1 MGGGVIR
8 TMERADTVFV
18 VDDDA
23 LLRKALKLFLQA
35 EGFDVETYASATAFL
50 DACQADWRGCVILDI
65 GMPGMDGLALQQALS
80 ERGVRLP
87 VIFLTGQGDIPK
99 TVQAMKGG
107 AVDFLEKPASDAE
120 ILGRVQAA
128 MAHEAK
134 CRQAAQRRLKVKN
147 RFERLTPRE
156 RKVMSLLVSGMTNKE
171 VARKLEISFR
181 TVEVHRS
188 RIMEK
193 MAAESILELIEM
205 ARAGGVFE
213 KPRGPKR
220 GRGA

>member
-1 MGGGVIR
+1 
-8 TMERADTVFV
+8 
-18 VDDDA
+18 
-23 LLRKALKLFLQA
+23 
-35 EGFDVETYASATAFL
+35 
-50 DACQADWRGCVILDI
+50 
-65 GMPGMDGLALQQALS
+65 
-80 ERGVRLP
+80 
-87 VIFLTGQGDIPK
+87 
-99 TVQAMKGG
+99 
-107 AVDFLEKPASDAE
+107 
-120 ILGRVQAA
+120 